1 MKIDKYTYWKLNDV
15 EDYDN
20 FIKWA
25 SKEGYKWLAGQA
37 MEDATMRSGVIH
49 VGFPFVA
56 EVDNKDK
63 IVSLAPASREKQAND
78 FKKYYNSTIATIS
91 TGIITPL
98 KDKIA
103 AIPDSAEITV
113 LSFKDNDGN
122 TLNFTEEGVRNNLE
136 DILKTIRKRFTSF
149 RVGDRVKITNP
160 GHSYRTYSDWFE
172 ENQIAASVAARYAYG
187 QSIEENTPG
196 TIRFIGK
203 HRIEKNKVICLIE
216 GDQTWDGKP
225 FYLVEAS
232 GLEMEEK

>member
-20 FIKWA
+20 FIKQT
-25 SKEGYKWLAGQA
+25 SKEGCTWLAGQA

-49 VGFPFVA
+49 LGFPFVA
-56 EVDNKDK
+56 EVDNENKT
-63 IVSLAPASREKQAND
+63 VSLAPAGKEKQAND
-78 FKKYYNSTIATIS
+78 FKKYYKPIV
-91 TGIITPL
+91 PL
-98 KDKIA
+98 KDEIV
-103 AIPDSAEITV
+103 AIPSSEEITV
-113 LSFKDNDGN
+113 LSFKDSNGH
-122 TLNFTEEGVRNNLE
+122 TLNFTEEGVRDNLE

-160 GHSYRTYSDWFE
+160 GQSYQTYSDWFE
-172 ENQIAASVAARYAYG
+172 ENQIAVNVAARYAYG
-187 QSIEENTPG
+187 QNVKENTPG

-203 HRIEKNKVICLIE
+203 HRVEKNKVICLIE
-216 GDQTWDGKP
+216 SDQTWDGKP

>member
-20 FIKWA
+20 FIKQA
-25 SKEGYKWLAGQA
+25 SKKGYKWFAGQA
-37 MEDATMRSGVIH
+37 LEDATMRSGVIH
-49 VGFPFVA
+49 LGFPVIM
-56 EVDNKDK
+56 EIDNNEKT
-63 IVSLAPASREKQAND
+63 ISIASINKEKQASD
-78 FKKYYNSTIATIS
+78 FKKYYSSIVSTIS
-91 TGIITPL
+91 TDIITPL
-98 KDKIA
+98 KDEIID
-103 AIPDSAEITV
+103 IPSSAEITA

-187 QSIEENTPG
+187 QSVKENTPG

-232 GLEMEEK
+232 GLEMEEE

>member
-20 FIKWA
+20 FIKQA
-25 SKEGYKWLAGQA
+25 SKEGCKWYAGQ
-37 MEDATMRSGVIH
+37 ELKDATMRSGVIH
-49 VGFPFVA
+49 LGFPSIV
-56 EVDNKDK
+56 EVDNEDK
-63 IVSLAPASREKQAND
+63 TVSLAHANKEKFASD

-91 TGIITPL
+91 TEIITPL
-98 KDKIA
+98 KNEIVD
-103 AIPDSAEITV
+103 IPSSTEITA
-113 LSFKDNDGN
+113 LSFKDSDGN

-136 DILKTIRKRFTSF
+136 GILKTIRKRFTSF
-149 RVGDRVKITNP
+149 RVGDRVRITNP
-160 GHSYRTYSDWFE
+160 GNSYQTYADWFE
-172 ENQIAASVAARYAYG
+172 ENQISAGVAARYAYG
-187 QSIEENTPG
+187 QSVKENTVG

-203 HRIEKNKVICLIE
+203 HRRENGQIICLIE

>member
-20 FIKWA
+20 FIKQA
-25 SKEGYKWLAGQA
+25 NKEGCKWFAGQA
-37 MEDATMRSGVIH
+37 LEDATMRSGVIH
-49 VGFPFVA
+49 LGFPVIM
-56 EVDNKDK
+56 EIDNDEK
-63 IVSLAPASREKQAND
+63 IVSIASISKEKQAND
-78 FKKYYNSTIATIS
+78 FKKYYKPIV
-91 TGIITPL
+91 PL
-98 KDKIA
+98 KDEIV
-103 AIPDSAEITV
+103 AIPDSADITA

-122 TLNFTEEGVRNNLE
+122 TLNFTEEGVRDNLE

-149 RVGDRVKITNP
+149 RVGDRVKIANP
-160 GHSYRTYSDWFE
+160 GNSYRTYSDWFE
-172 ENQIAASVAARYAYG
+172 ENQIAVNVAARYAYG
-187 QSIEENTPG
+187 QGVKENTPG

-203 HRIEKNKVICLIE
+203 HRVEKDKVICLIE

>member
-20 FIKWA
+20 FIKQA
-25 SKEGYKWLAGQA
+25 NKEGCKWFAGQA
-37 MEDATMRSGVIH
+37 LEDATMRSGVIH
-49 VGFPFVA
+49 LGFPVIM
-56 EVDNKDK
+56 EIDNDEK
-63 IVSLAPASREKQAND
+63 IISIASISKEKQAGD
-78 FKKYYNSTIATIS
+78 FKEYYKPIAS
-91 TGIITPL
+91 L
-98 KDKIA
+98 KDEIVS
-103 AIPDSAEITV
+103 IPDSTEITA
-113 LSFKDNDGN
+113 LSFKDSNGN
-122 TLNFTEEGVRNNLE
+122 TLNFTEEGVRDNLE

-160 GHSYRTYSDWFE
+160 GQSYRTYSDWFE
-172 ENQIAASVAARYAYG
+172 ENQIAVNVAARYAYG
-187 QSIEENTPG
+187 QGVKENTPG

-203 HRIEKNKVICLIE
+203 HRVEKDKVICLIE